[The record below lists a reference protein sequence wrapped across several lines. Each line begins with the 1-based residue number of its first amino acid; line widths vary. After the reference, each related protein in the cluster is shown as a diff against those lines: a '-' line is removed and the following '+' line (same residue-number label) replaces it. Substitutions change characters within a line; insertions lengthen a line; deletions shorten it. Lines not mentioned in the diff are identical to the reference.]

1 MAPPT
6 IIAHKST
13 FLTTQT
19 LHLSQSLAPTTT
31 WRQAN
36 EAAEDGLP
44 ARAVD
49 DVLYRLNHALSQHA
63 RRVYA
68 PQASR
73 HVAEQIEGLFH
84 EAAARA
90 LRGDHEDEADGEN
103 GDEGGER
110 RRLRLGADF
119 TTPDAI
125 ASLPTTW
132 STQNQREATEY
143 PLEAQRYESLAERLK
158 SLSARRQEVQARVS
172 RLKRIS
178 ALLAPFSPDN
188 DKDEGGEG
196 KGDGEDLAKPPS
208 VQENLVTRNGELE
221 RELERMRLLL
231 ARVAGRV
238 AQLPD
243 GHGGDNH
250 EDGSL
255 APGGDG
261 AATDLMDVDSAE
273 RGKVERLLNNL

>member
-13 FLTTQT
+13 FITSQS
-19 LHLSQSLAPTTT
+19 LHLSQSLAPSST

-36 EAAEDGLP
+36 EAAEDGLS
-44 ARAVD
+44 ARSVD
-49 DVLYRLNHALSQHA
+49 DALYRLNHILAQHA

-84 EAAARA
+84 EEAARA
-90 LRGDHEDEADGEN
+90 LRGDYGDDENERDGGGEDLLD
-103 GDEGGER
+103 GER

-119 TTPDAI
+119 TSAETI
-125 ASLPTTW
+125 ASLPPTW
-132 STQNQREATEY
+132 TTQNAREAAEQ
-143 PLEAQRYESLAERLK
+143 PLEAERYATLTTNLK
-158 SLSARRQEVQARVS
+158 SLSEKRQDLLDRVN

-178 ALLAPFSPDN
+178 ALLAPFSAPSDPSKPSPD
-188 DKDEGGEG
+188 
-196 KGDGEDLAKPPS
+196 

-231 ARVAGRV
+231 ARVSGRV
-238 AQLPD
+238 AQLPGKKRKGVELGALDD
-243 GHGGDNH
+243 GGEG
-250 EDGSL
+250 
-255 APGGDG
+255 
-261 AATDLMDVDSAE
+261 TDIEAIE
-273 RGKVERLLNNL
+273 RAKVEKLINSL